1 MTTCYHLLAGALP
14 DALRESAQL
23 FWCLESTSWL
33 SLPRDGIWLSLPGD
47 GTWLNGVPAGLT
59 QRHAEAWSRW
69 LRPPQ
74 EPAEFIAD
82 LTDVITRIGAD
93 Q

>member
-14 DALRESAQL
+14 DARRESAQL
-23 FWCLESTSWL
+23 FRCLELTS
-33 SLPRDGIWLSLPGD
+33 WLSLPGD

-59 QRHAEAWSRW
+59 QRHAEAWGRW
-69 LRPPQ
+69 LRQSQ